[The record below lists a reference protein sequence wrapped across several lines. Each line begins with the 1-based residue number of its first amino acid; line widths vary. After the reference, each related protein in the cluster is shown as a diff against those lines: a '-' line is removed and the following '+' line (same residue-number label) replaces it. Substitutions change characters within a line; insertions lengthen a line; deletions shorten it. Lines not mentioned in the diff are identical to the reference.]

1 MSTSFYTNAQ
11 GNNAETSK
19 PIVYRPTEMGKKNDW
34 SEVYVY
40 FVYGRIRGAN
50 ADKSNVVIEQAEDS
64 QNTLAEGWKSL
75 KITNV
80 TEDTTI
86 TVSGDT
92 YESTVNYT
100 VDGVKKIGFVKVDGA
115 LDEDGYPTGESGTW
129 EWTAPDGKIITG
141 AKAESDCNLTATQ
154 TKVKADLTCAV
165 DIKEEGS
172 GRRSKRTYTYTYPE
186 ITVSITTDTPEF
198 YALLGDMSYELH
210 KNSATYK
217 WDKDANNGDGGFRF
231 SPNETYSWRHRTGS
245 VGHDVR
251 FHNGDMHS
259 YNVANGTVLLV
270 NNSSV
275 SVEYTAQLKKNP
287 ENSANWA
294 TMEFS
299 LANDTSGGKATMTD
313 KNGVATITVPA
324 NSTVTLVTNMVGK
337 PTGSDGKVDLGLN
350 NVEIGSFEIT
360 GKALLN

>member
-1 MSTSFYTNAQ
+1 MIKDAITANGSDLSFTK
-11 GNNAETSK
+11 T
-19 PIVYRPTEMGKKNDW
+19 M
-34 SEVYVY
+34 
-40 FVYGRIRGAN
+40 
-50 ADKSNVVIEQAEDS
+50 
-64 QNTLAEGWKSL
+64 
-75 KITNV
+75 
-80 TEDTTI
+80 
-86 TVSGDT
+86 
-92 YESTVNYT
+92 
-100 VDGVKKIGFVKVDGA
+100 VKVNLNCTINYND
-115 LDEDGYPTGESGTW
+115 DPYNEDDYTE
-129 EWTAPDGKIITG
+129 
-141 AKAESDCNLTATQ
+141 
-154 TKVKADLTCAV
+154 
-165 DIKEEGS
+165 
-172 GRRSKRTYTYTYPE
+172 TYTYPE

-270 NNSSV
+270 NNSPV
-275 SVEYTAQLKKNP
+275 SVAYTAQLKKNA
-287 ENSANWA
+287 ENSADWA
-294 TMEFS
+294 KMEFS
-299 LANDTSGGKATMTD
+299 LANNVSGATITTD
-313 KNGVATITVPA
+313 ENGVATITVPA

-337 PTGSDGKVDLGLN
+337 PTDSNGNVNLKLN

>member
-1 MSTSFYTNAQ
+1 M
-11 GNNAETSK
+11 
-19 PIVYRPTEMGKKNDW
+19 
-34 SEVYVY
+34 YVY
-40 FVYGRIRGAN
+40 FVYGRITSVT
-50 ADKSNVVIEQAEDS
+50 ADQEAVAFEQAEDS

-115 LDEDGYPTGESGTW
+115 LDADGYPTANSGAW

-154 TKVKADLTCAV
+154 TKVTAELTCAV
-165 DIKEEGS
+165 DTKEEGP
-172 GRRSKRTYTYTYPE
+172 RFDRTYTYTYTYPE

-217 WDKDANNGDGGFRF
+217 WDKDANNGDGAFRF

-245 VGHDVR
+245 VGHDVT
-251 FHNGDMHS
+251 FHDGKKHS

-270 NNSSV
+270 NNSPV
-275 SVEYTAQLKKNP
+275 SVEYTAQLAR
-287 ENSANWA
+287 ANGTYDASWA
-294 TMEFS
+294 KMEFS
-299 LANDTSGGKATMTD
+299 LANNVSGATITD

-324 NSTVTLVTNMVGK
+324 NSTVTLVTNMVGQ
-337 PTGSDGKVDLGLN
+337 PILSDGKVDLGLN